1 MLTYGKRMHLL
12 VTIQVFNMHAVPCAF
27 DPHKT
32 YICQHSFS
40 LASEPVLI
48 RLIEQ
53 LCYMRSA
60 HIYSR
65 RGVFGRA
72 AYNLY
77 EVELTTVAL
86 GLGVRGDR

>member
-1 MLTYGKRMHLL
+1 MHLL

-60 HIYSR
+60 HPPHWRYRKGASMLEA
-65 RGVFGRA
+65 V
-72 AYNLY
+72 
-77 EVELTTVAL
+77 
-86 GLGVRGDR
+86 